1 MIPKWAKHSGKGKKA
16 VQDMTTKCNA
26 FIAWLEHDNMAAVTF
41 EDGRDWRDDM
51 IEDGDLS
58 PQSISNYLK
67 AIKSLFSYAYDNK
80 HIKVGQNPMRDV
92 KFDPGNGRKR
102 DDFTMEERRK
112 ILLAAREAD
121 PDIK

>member
-1 MIPKWAKHSGKGKKA
+1 MQRVYP
-16 VQDMTTKCNA
+16 
-26 FIAWLEHDNMAAVTF
+26 WLEHDNMAAVTF

-67 AIKSLFSYAYDNK
+67 AIKALFSYAYDNK

>member
-67 AIKSLFSYAYDNK
+67 AIKALFSAS
-80 HIKVGQNPMRDV
+80 
-92 KFDPGNGRKR
+92 
-102 DDFTMEERRK
+102 
-112 ILLAAREAD
+112 
-121 PDIK
+121 

>member
-1 MIPKWAKHSGKGKKA
+1 
-16 VQDMTTKCNA
+16 
-26 FIAWLEHDNMAAVTF
+26 
-41 EDGRDWRDDM
+41 
-51 IEDGDLS
+51 
-58 PQSISNYLK
+58 
-67 AIKSLFSYAYDNK
+67 
-80 HIKVGQNPMRDV
+80 MRDV